1 MAVKRHTEHKKN
13 SQVKRSP
20 VVPIKVR
27 KSRDPGGLT
36 VELKK
41 KKRKE
46 TERLIA
52 TVTELKKEG
61 GDAVRVHKREETNM
75 MQMKKQ

>member
-13 SQVKRSP
+13 RQVKRSP
-20 VVPIKVR
+20 VVPIKLS
-27 KSRDPGGLT
+27 KSRDPGSQT

-41 KKRKE
+41 KKE

-61 GDAVRVHKREETNM
+61 GDAERVHKREETNM
-75 MQMKKQ
+75 IQMKK